1 MVFGNLSTGY
11 WLGAAAAAGLHWVEL
26 GRKTLTGTSDNI
38 DVGNTTWLRAGT
50 GLGVN
55 QTGKFTIN
63 KNGASGNNGSTKDLH
78 SVDGISS
85 VSTTQWTLR
94 CKIRFSALGTN
105 TNVCVGLSDSD
116 SSEGGNTNQDFIGA
130 RILPASA
137 LLRSRQTDDDE
148 PRAGQ
153 DNNNSFT
160 WAINTDYF
168 LQIERTSSTA
178 YSVKLSSTDS
188 FSADLVND
196 SGSSLASGITGLR
209 YIKICDAENDGAE
222 NCQGEITDLKFW
234 NGTNT
239 TSGTPSYTAAFSC
252 LTAKPYMMV
261 LGHKIPSGT
270 SDLVWRLN
278 ADSGSNYAFRWN
290 NNGGT
295 DGTSTSATRLLGD
308 SGGSTN
314 DSFQVGFLTNNSDQ
328 EKLMICHSVGQ
339 NTAGAGNAP
348 IRRESTSK
356 WANTSDSVTSVQGHN
371 NESGDLASGSECV
384 VLGYDPDDTEGTS
397 VWEELADVEL
407 SSGTSNTIN
416 TGTIDAKKYLYL
428 QFYSIPSGSQ
438 SYSVMRFNLDENN
451 NYASRYSTNGG
462 SDATGTSNNY
472 VLFYAPLNNSERFMS
487 AFIINKSDKEKLV
500 IGEGVAQN
508 TAGAGNAPE
517 RRELYGKW
525 ANTSASITS
534 IQMHSDSDDDNP
546 SRLFAAGTRLKV
558 WGFD

>member
-26 GRKTLTGTSDNI
+26 GRKTLSGTSDTI

-148 PRAGQ
+148 IRTGQ
-153 DNNNSFT
+153 DNSNSFT

-239 TSGTPSYTAAFSC
+239 TSGTPSYRAAFSC
-252 LTAKPYMMV
+252 LTAKP
-261 LGHKIPSGT
+261 
-270 SDLVWRLN
+270 
-278 ADSGSNYAFRWN
+278 
-290 NNGGT
+290 
-295 DGTSTSATRLLGD
+295 
-308 SGGSTN
+308 
-314 DSFQVGFLTNNSDQ
+314 
-328 EKLMICHSVGQ
+328 
-339 NTAGAGNAP
+339 
-348 IRRESTSK
+348 
-356 WANTSDSVTSVQGHN
+356 
-371 NESGDLASGSECV
+371 
-384 VLGYDPDDTEGTS
+384 
-397 VWEELADVEL
+397 
-407 SSGTSNTIN
+407 
-416 TGTIDAKKYLYL
+416 
-428 QFYSIPSGSQ
+428 
-438 SYSVMRFNLDENN
+438 
-451 NYASRYSTNGG
+451 
-462 SDATGTSNNY
+462 
-472 VLFYAPLNNSERFMS
+472 
-487 AFIINKSDKEKLV
+487 
-500 IGEGVAQN
+500 
-508 TAGAGNAPE
+508 
-517 RRELYGKW
+517 
-525 ANTSASITS
+525 
-534 IQMHSDSDDDNP
+534 
-546 SRLFAAGTRLKV
+546 
-558 WGFD
+558 